1 MGNGEQQGLKFVS
14 AEEAAGA
21 IKAGDRVVF
30 GVGVEPL
37 GLAMAV
43 FSRAV
48 EIGGIRLFVQ
58 APSRDL
64 PMYES
69 GWEKLFNL
77 EVGYVL
83 PVIQK
88 AIDDRRA
95 DYVVSSMTVY
105 HEPTEPIDVLVTQ
118 VSSPDEHG
126 YCSLGAS
133 LWNKKKLIQHAKIV
147 VAEVNPKLIRTYGD
161 NFVHV
166 SDIDMFVER
175 VPEGKAPGVADLL
188 GRKSG
193 DRLQKLEPLVK
204 TLGGHVSSLIR
215 DGDTLEIG
223 VGSVVE
229 TLLRLHSFDDKKDLG
244 WHSENT
250 PPGVVRLV
258 RNGIINGTRKT
269 LHHGKAVATALGGGS
284 KEDMDFI
291 NMNPVFELYGS
302 DYVLDPRV
310 IASNDNMVAING
322 AMSIDLTGQ
331 INSESIGPRLIG
343 GTGGQLAFAIG
354 ASLSKGGRSI
364 HVMTSTAQDGKQS
377 RIVPQFEQGA
387 AMSIPRALAD
397 IIVTEY
403 GVARLKGKTQR
414 QRAIELTSIAH
425 PDYRTEL
432 RLAAERL
439 F

>member
-1 MGNGEQQGLKFVS
+1 MQNNDQTGLKFVTV
-14 AEEAAGA
+14 EEAART
-21 IKAGDRVVF
+21 IKHGDRVVF

-64 PMYES
+64 PMYER

-88 AIDDRRA
+88 AIDEKRA
-95 DYVVSSMTVY
+95 DYTISSLTVY
-105 HEPTEPIDVLVTQ
+105 HEPAEPIDVLVTQ

-126 YCSLGAS
+126 YYSLGAS
-133 LWNKKKLIQHAKIV
+133 LWNKKKLIQHANV
-147 VAEVNPKLIRTYGD
+147 VIAEVNPKLVRTYGD
-161 NFVHV
+161 NFIHV

-193 DRLQKLEPLVK
+193 GRLQKLEPLVK
-204 TLGGHVSSLIR
+204 TLGGYVASLVR

-229 TLLRLHSFDDKKDLG
+229 TMLRLHVFDDKKDLG

-258 RNGIINGTRKT
+258 RNGVITGNRKT
-269 LHHGKAVATALGGGS
+269 LHRGKVVATALGGGS

-291 NMNPVFELYGS
+291 NMNPMFELYGS

-310 IASNDNMVAING
+310 ISSNDNMVAING
-322 AMSIDLTGQ
+322 AVSIDLTGQ
-331 INSESIGPRLIG
+331 INAESIGPRLIG

-354 ASLSKGGRSI
+354 ASLSTGGRSVC
-364 HVMTSTAQDGKQS
+364 VMTSTAGEGNQT
-377 RIVPQFEQGA
+377 RIVAEFPQGTSV
-387 AMSIPRALAD
+387 SIPRALAD
-397 IIVTEY
+397 IVVTEY
-403 GVARLKGKTQR
+403 GIARLRGKTRR
-414 QRAIELTSIAH
+414 QRAAELAAIAH

-432 RLAAERL
+432 RQAAEKL